1 MKKLKVFMLISVLV
15 MASMIFSACTPTA
28 PTEPAAPEVP
38 TEAPAAVATMA
49 EEVPTEAAVVEPTA
63 TEEVKEVTLT
73 IQHWQPSLVV
83 ENAPWWGEILQGFE
97 AEHPGVTVANNFV
110 PFADYLTTLETQL
123 AGDQLPDIF
132 YGHVKAA
139 EIGKAGK
146 SVDLKTAYDPDFFD
160 SFYSGP
166 LSQFNFPNDEGGSNI
181 YALPM
186 DAQLFAFFVNPTIM
200 GELGLQAPDTW
211 DQLIEMAPTIRD
223 AGYVP
228 LAWGNQAQNVCVDF
242 VLPIIQQYGG
252 NVLAMD
258 LSGEGWDGEETVNAF
273 QLLSDLV
280 DAGVLVDGINAV
292 SEEQGRELAFQ
303 GRAAMLYGPNSN
315 VGVINS
321 DAPEEY
327 ANTYEIAK
335 VPALTVDSKHW
346 TGDGSGNGWV
356 VAKGPNQELAL
367 EFLRYFYSDAV
378 YDKFIKNTQR
388 MPSNTTSLDAVE
400 NEKVQKMASW
410 LDDGADHI
418 LFGQGT
424 WDAIANACQSV
435 LDGSLT
441 PEAAATQVQADINN
455 TRGR

>member
-1 MKKLKVFMLISVLV
+1 MKNFKLFTLISFLVVL
-15 MASMIFSACTPTA
+15 SMVFAACTTPTA
-28 PTEPAAPEVP
+28 EPTIQETTTEATEEAVV
-38 TEAPAAVATMA
+38 TEAPVEA
-49 EEVPTEAAVVEPTA
+49 TEAPVE
-63 TEEVKEVTLT
+63 EVTLT

-83 ENAPWWGEILQGFE
+83 ENAPWWGEILSGFE
-97 AEHPGVTVANNFV
+97 AEHPGVTVVNNFV
-110 PFADYLTTLETQL
+110 PFAEYLTTLETQL

-146 SVDLKTAYDPDFFD
+146 SVDLKTVLDQEFLDT
-160 SFYSGP
+160 FYSGP
-166 LSQFNFPNDEGGSNI
+166 LSQFDFPNDEGGSNI

-186 DAQLFAFFVNPTIM
+186 DAQLFVFYVNPAIM
-200 GELGLQAPDTW
+200 AELGLEAPQTW
-211 DQLIEMAPTIRD
+211 DDLIAMAPAIVD
-223 AGYVP
+223 AGYIP

-242 VLPIIQQYGG
+242 ILPIIQQYGG
-252 NVLAMD
+252 NVLGMD
-258 LSGEGWDGEETVNAF
+258 LSGEGWDGEATVNAF
-273 QLLSDLV
+273 QLLSDLA

-315 VGVINS
+315 VGVISS

-327 ANTYEIAK
+327 ATTYEIAK
-335 VPALTVDSKHW
+335 VPALTADGKHW
-346 TGDGSGNGWV
+346 SGDGSGNGWV
-356 VAKGPNQELAL
+356 VAKGDNQDLAI
-367 EFLRYFYSDAV
+367 EFLKYFYSDEV
-378 YDKFIKNTQR
+378 YDKFITNTQR
-388 MPSNTTSLDAVE
+388 MPSNSTSLDAVANE
-400 NEKVQKMASW
+400 NVQLITSW

-424 WDAIANACQSV
+424 WDAVANACQSV

-441 PEAAATQVQADINN
+441 PADAAVQVQSDIDT

>member
-1 MKKLKVFMLISVLV
+1 MKKFKLFTLISLLV
-15 MASMIFSACTPTA
+15 VVSMLLAACTPKT
-28 PTEPAAPEVP
+28 PE
-38 TEAPAAVATMA
+38 
-49 EEVPTEAAVVEPTA
+49 A
-63 TEEVKEVTLT
+63 TEEVTTAEVTQEVATEEATAEVTDATPPEEVTLT

-83 ENAPWWGEILQGFE
+83 ENAPWWGEILAGFE
-97 AEHPGVTVANNFV
+97 AEHPGVTVVNNFV

-123 AGDQLPDIF
+123 AGDQLVDVF

-146 SVDLKTAYDPDFFD
+146 SLDLRTVFDQEFFD

-166 LSQFNFPNDEGGSNI
+166 LSQFDFPNAEGGTNV

-186 DAQLFAFFVNPTIM
+186 DAQLFGLFVNPAIM
-200 GELGLQAPDTW
+200 TELGLEAPETW
-211 DQLIEMAPTIRD
+211 DDLMAMAPTIVD

-228 LAWGNQAQNVCVDF
+228 LAWGNQAKNVAVDF
-242 VLPIIQQYGG
+242 ILPIIQQYGG
-252 NVLAMD
+252 NVLGMD
-258 LSGEGWDGEETVNAF
+258 LSGEGWDGEATINAF
-273 QLLSDLV
+273 QLLADLV
-280 DAGVLVDGINAV
+280 DAGVLVEGINAV

-315 VGVINS
+315 IGVISN
-321 DAPEEY
+321 DAPEEF
-327 ANTYEIAK
+327 ASTYVIEK
-335 VPALTVDSKHW
+335 VPALTAGGKHW

-356 VAKGPNQELAL
+356 VAKGDNQDLAV
-367 EFLRYFYSDAV
+367 EFLKYFYSDAV
-378 YDKFIKNTQR
+378 YDKFITNTKR
-388 MPSNTTSLDAVE
+388 MPSNSTSLDAVE
-400 NEKVQKMASW
+400 NKNVQLMASW

-424 WDAIANACQSV
+424 WDAVANACQSV

-441 PEAAATQVQADINN
+441 PEEAAKQVQADIDA